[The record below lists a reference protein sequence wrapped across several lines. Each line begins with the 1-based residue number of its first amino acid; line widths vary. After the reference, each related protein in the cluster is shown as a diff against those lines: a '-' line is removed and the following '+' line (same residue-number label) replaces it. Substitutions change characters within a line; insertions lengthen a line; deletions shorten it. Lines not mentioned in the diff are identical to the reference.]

1 MAYINDKNLPYL
13 VEKLSNADNIKINNN
28 KHGSRVSTV
37 INSLVTKS
45 DNVTKAVEQE
55 IINDSYSFK
64 VGTGDVNVSA
74 DVQDGFGEIGI
85 KGVTYQNI
93 LGARINPSNG
103 VEKNNNTIT
112 FNKVAQTNCVA
123 GFPDSLAQVDKTYTL
138 IFDILENTIENPTNG
153 NVGKINIVSYNSG
166 NYFIKY
172 KETGHKKILLKQPA
186 TSTGKPYVE
195 FYNETSGKFV
205 MTTPILL
212 EGDHTNNPNLPSY
225 FEGIVGVGDKSK
237 NLFNYKLHDSIEYNG
252 SYYTVVKERWKSNVV
267 EYTVEPNTDYT
278 ISVDRYEGNLWLS
291 FDVDGVQFNNNNYS
305 KFSKVI
311 RTNETGKLL
320 LRVGANTSADVGHKF
335 INLQLEKGTV
345 ATQYEPHY
353 DGHKIEILSHGK
365 NLFNNKNN
373 FITGGSGFAQTV
385 GQMVTLSEIG
395 DSNHKYLRVK
405 LPIGKKYT
413 VTIDKRNTYPDGWS
427 NTIIESISDNI
438 IVGSTYKTIA
448 RNNNSSSQI
457 SMLTFETSMPYVFI
471 HIGRKNNDQA
481 YEEWFAKVLES
492 FETMQIEENDT
503 SSEFE
508 PYIEDKTQ
516 ILLDEPLM
524 RLPNGICDEITRDGK
539 LIKRVGKIIFNGSEN
554 WKTAINNNKSRF
566 DLSLNSV
573 KTPLAWNDKT
583 VPNMICSNLNV
594 QPFVQIYAQGK
605 SGITFYHAN
614 SDRLIVASLG
624 NSCSL
629 VEFKQWL
636 SQNPTTV
643 YYELA
648 EPIITELPA
657 PCLRIFK
664 DGHITFNT
672 LVAPEST
679 HVVQLNKSAQIERS
693 IREVQS
699 LNSRVEQ
706 LESFYNDMMLETSYK
721 LDLLNYDFK
730 YTKER
735 EDK

>member
-45 DNVTKAVEQE
+45 DNVTKALEQE
-55 IINDSYSFK
+55 VINDSYSFK

-74 DVQDGFGEIGI
+74 DVQDGFGEIEI

-278 ISVDRYEGNLWLS
+278 ISVDRCEGNLWLS

-345 ATQYEPHY
+345 ATTYEPYH
-353 DGHKIEILSHGK
+353 DGHKIEILSNGK
-365 NLFNNKNN
+365 NLYKPNLQTKSANGLTFTLLGDNQLIVNGTCTKITDFRPINGSQTPYLADFVNNILRAGTTLALSNN
-373 FITGGSGFAQTV
+373 LGLTNYFSV
-385 GQMVTLSEIG
+385 
-395 DSNHKYLRVK
+395 
-405 LPIGKKYT
+405 
-413 VTIDKRNTYPDGWS
+413 KRNNQIQYPVNKITKQNGDDIACFVRFEEGQS
-427 NTIIESISDNI
+427 YNNQQLNI
-438 IVGSTYKTIA
+438 QLEI
-448 RNNNSSSQI
+448 NSKA
-457 SMLTFETSMPYVFI
+457 T
-471 HIGRKNNDQA
+471 
-481 YEEWFAKVLES
+481 
-492 FETMQIEENDT
+492 
-503 SSEFE
+503 EFE
-508 PYIEDKTQ
+508 PYVEDKTQ

-573 KTPLAWNDKT
+573 KTPSAWNDKT

-699 LNSRVEQ
+699 LNSRVGQ
-706 LESFYNDMMLETSYK
+706 LESFYDNMMLETSYK
-721 LDLLNYDFK
+721 LNLLNYDFE

-735 EDK
+735 EDE

>member
-45 DNVTKAVEQE
+45 DNVTKALEQE
-55 IINDSYSFK
+55 VINDSYSFK

-93 LGARINPSNG
+93 LGTRINPSDG

-172 KETGHKKILLKQPA
+172 KETGHKKILLKQPVA
-186 TSTGKPYVE
+186 STGKPYVE
-195 FYNETSGKFV
+195 FYNDTSGKFV

-252 SYYTVVKERWKSNVV
+252 SYFTITKERWKSNLV
-267 EYTVEPNTDYT
+267 EYEVEPNTDYT
-278 ISVDRYEGNLWLS
+278 ISIDRYDGALWVA
-291 FDVDGVQFNNNNYS
+291 FDVDGVQFNNNNYN

-311 RTNETGKLL
+311 RTNETGKMI
-320 LRVGANTSADVGHKF
+320 LRFGANTSADVGHKF

-345 ATQYEPHY
+345 ATTYKPYYE
-353 DGHKIEILSHGK
+353 GHKIEILSNGK
-365 NLFNNKNN
+365 NLWNGKMYSGWGGASPTMDELGCRDNVITDFIRVVRNKNC
-373 FITGGSGFAQTV
+373 FINKAGFAYAW
-385 GQMVTLSEIG
+385 LY
-395 DSNHKYLRVK
+395 DLNKNL
-405 LPIGKKYT
+405 
-413 VTIDKRNTYPDGWS
+413 IDAYHGNINAFDNGVATKNADY
-427 NTIIESISDNI
+427 IILGRSL
-438 IVGSTYKTIA
+438 G
-448 RNNNSSSQI
+448 SSQI
-457 SMLTFETSMPYVFI
+457 NKEEYMDTIISYNKNDSFI
-471 HIGRKNNDQA
+471 
-481 YEEWFAKVLES
+481 ES
-492 FETMQIEENDT
+492 K
-503 SSEFE
+503 S
-508 PYIEDKTQ
+508 DKTQ

-524 RLPNGICDEITRDGK
+524 RLPNGVCDEITRDGK
-539 LIKRVGKIIFNGSEN
+539 LIRRVGKIIFNGSEN

-566 DLSLNSV
+566 DLSLNSI
-573 KTPLAWNDKT
+573 KTPSAWNDKT

-594 QPFVQIYAQGK
+594 QSFVQIYAQGK

-657 PCLRIFK
+657 PYLRIFK
-664 DGHITFNT
+664 DGHLTFNT
-672 LVAPEST
+672 LVAPESN

-693 IREVQS
+693 IREIQS
-699 LNSRVEQ
+699 LDGRVGQ
-706 LESFYNDMMLETSYK
+706 LESFYDDMMLETSYK
-721 LDLLNYDFK
+721 LNLLNYDFE

>member
-1 MAYINDKNLPYL
+1 MAYINNKNLPYL

-45 DNVTKAVEQE
+45 DNVTKALEQE
-55 IINDSYSFK
+55 VINDSYSFK

-74 DVQDGFGEIGI
+74 DVQDGFGEVGI

-93 LGARINPSNG
+93 LGTRINPSDG

-112 FNKVAQTNCVA
+112 FNKIAQTYCTA
-123 GFPDSLAQVDKTYTL
+123 GFPDSLAQVNKTYTL
-138 IFDILENTIENPTNG
+138 IFDILENTIENPANG

-195 FYNETSGKFV
+195 FYHSTSGKFV

-252 SYYTVVKERWKSNVV
+252 SYYTIVKERWRSNTV

-278 ISVDRYEGNLWLS
+278 ISVDRCEGNLWLS

-345 ATQYEPHY
+345 VTTYEPYH
-353 DGHKIEILSHGK
+353 DGHKIEILSNGK
-365 NLFNNKNN
+365 NLYKPNLQTKSANGLTFTLLGDNQLIVNGTCTKITDFRPINGSQTPYLADFVNNILRAGTTLALSNN
-373 FITGGSGFAQTV
+373 LGLTNYFSV
-385 GQMVTLSEIG
+385 
-395 DSNHKYLRVK
+395 
-405 LPIGKKYT
+405 
-413 VTIDKRNTYPDGWS
+413 KRNNQIQYPVNKITKQNGDDIACFVRFEEGQS
-427 NTIIESISDNI
+427 YNNQQLNI
-438 IVGSTYKTIA
+438 QLEI
-448 RNNNSSSQI
+448 NSKA
-457 SMLTFETSMPYVFI
+457 T
-471 HIGRKNNDQA
+471 
-481 YEEWFAKVLES
+481 
-492 FETMQIEENDT
+492 
-503 SSEFE
+503 EFE
-508 PYIEDKTQ
+508 PYVEDKTQ

-524 RLPNGICDEITRDGK
+524 RLPNGVCDEITRDGK
-539 LIKRVGKIIFNGSEN
+539 LIRRVGKIVLNGSEDYIASSSSEN
-554 WKTAINNNKSRF
+554 TMYFILKNLIAKKGGYCISNNFYFEIGSNDNEHIR
-566 DLSLNSV
+566 LNANGNIVFWIKIS
-573 KTPLAWNDKT
+573 KLASQDSAG
-583 VPNMICSNLNV
+583 V
-594 QPFVQIYAQGK
+594 
-605 SGITFYHAN
+605 
-614 SDRLIVASLG
+614 
-624 NSCSL
+624 
-629 VEFKQWL
+629 KQWL

-648 EPIITELPA
+648 EPIATELPA

-699 LNSRVEQ
+699 LNDRVGQ
-706 LESFYNDMMLETSYK
+706 LESFYDNMMLETSYK
-721 LDLLNYDFK
+721 LNLLNYDFK

>member
-1 MAYINDKNLPYL
+1 MAYINNKNLPYL

-45 DNVTKAVEQE
+45 DNITKAIEQE

-74 DVQDGFGEIGI
+74 DVQDGFGEVGI

-93 LGARINPSNG
+93 LGTRINPSDG

-112 FNKVAQTNCVA
+112 FNKVAQTRCTA
-123 GFPDSLAQVDKTYTL
+123 GFPDSLAQVNKTYTL
-138 IFDILENTIENPTNG
+138 IFDILENTIENPANG

-195 FYNETSGKFV
+195 FYHSTSGKFV

-252 SYYTVVKERWKSNVV
+252 SYYTIVKERWRSNTV

-278 ISVDRYEGNLWLS
+278 ISVDRCEGNLWLS

-345 ATQYEPHY
+345 VTTYEPYH
-353 DGHKIEILSHGK
+353 DGHKIEILSNGK
-365 NLFNNKNN
+365 NLYKPNLQTKSANGLTFTLLGDNQLIVNGTCTKITDFRPINGSQTPYLADFVNNILRAGTTLALSNN
-373 FITGGSGFAQTV
+373 LGLTNYFSV
-385 GQMVTLSEIG
+385 
-395 DSNHKYLRVK
+395 
-405 LPIGKKYT
+405 
-413 VTIDKRNTYPDGWS
+413 KRNNQIQYPVNKITKQNGDDIACFVRFEEGQS
-427 NTIIESISDNI
+427 YNNQQLNI
-438 IVGSTYKTIA
+438 QLEI
-448 RNNNSSSQI
+448 NSKA
-457 SMLTFETSMPYVFI
+457 T
-471 HIGRKNNDQA
+471 
-481 YEEWFAKVLES
+481 
-492 FETMQIEENDT
+492 
-503 SSEFE
+503 EFE
-508 PYIEDKTQ
+508 PYVEDKTQ

-524 RLPNGICDEITRDGK
+524 RLPNGVCDEITRDGK
-539 LIKRVGKIIFNGSEN
+539 LIRRVGKIVLNGSEDYIASSSSEN
-554 WKTAINNNKSRF
+554 TMYFILKNLIAKKGGYCISNNFYFEIGSNDNEHIR
-566 DLSLNSV
+566 LN
-573 KTPLAWNDKT
+573 
-583 VPNMICSNLNV
+583 
-594 QPFVQIYAQGK
+594 
-605 SGITFYHAN
+605 AN
-614 SDRLIVASLG
+614 GNIV
-624 NSCSL
+624 
-629 VEFKQWL
+629 F
-636 SQNPTTV
+636 
-643 YYELA
+643 
-648 EPIITELPA
+648 
-657 PCLRIFK
+657 
-664 DGHITFNT
+664 
-672 LVAPEST
+672 
-679 HVVQLNKSAQIERS
+679 
-693 IREVQS
+693 
-699 LNSRVEQ
+699 
-706 LESFYNDMMLETSYK
+706 
-721 LDLLNYDFK
+721 
-730 YTKER
+730 
-735 EDK
+735 

>member
-45 DNVTKAVEQE
+45 DNVTKALEQE
-55 IINDSYSFK
+55 VINDSYSFK

-93 LGARINPSNG
+93 LGTRINPSDG

-172 KETGHKKILLKQPA
+172 KETGHKKILLKQPV

-195 FYNETSGKFV
+195 FYNDTSGKFV

-252 SYYTVVKERWKSNVV
+252 SYFTITKERWKSNLV
-267 EYTVEPNTDYT
+267 EYEVEPNTDYT
-278 ISVDRYEGNLWLS
+278 ISIDRYDGALWVA
-291 FDVDGVQFNNNNYS
+291 FDVDGVQFNNNNYN

-311 RTNETGKLL
+311 RTNETGKMI
-320 LRVGANTSADVGHKF
+320 LRFGANTSADVGHKF

-345 ATQYEPHY
+345 ATTYKPYYE
-353 DGHKIEILSHGK
+353 GHKIEILSNGK
-365 NLFNNKNN
+365 NLWNGKMYSGWGGASPTMDELGCRDNVITDFIRVVRNKNC
-373 FITGGSGFAQTV
+373 FINKAGFAYAW
-385 GQMVTLSEIG
+385 LY
-395 DSNHKYLRVK
+395 DLNKNL
-405 LPIGKKYT
+405 
-413 VTIDKRNTYPDGWS
+413 IDAYHGNINAFDNGVATKNADY
-427 NTIIESISDNI
+427 IILGRSL
-438 IVGSTYKTIA
+438 G
-448 RNNNSSSQI
+448 SSQI
-457 SMLTFETSMPYVFI
+457 NKEEYMDTIISYNKNDSFI
-471 HIGRKNNDQA
+471 
-481 YEEWFAKVLES
+481 ES
-492 FETMQIEENDT
+492 K
-503 SSEFE
+503 S
-508 PYIEDKTQ
+508 DKTQ

-524 RLPNGICDEITRDGK
+524 RLPNGVCDEITRDGK
-539 LIKRVGKIIFNGSEN
+539 LIRRVGKIIFNGSEN

-566 DLSLNSV
+566 DLSLNSI
-573 KTPLAWNDKT
+573 KTPSAWNDKT

-594 QPFVQIYAQGK
+594 QSFVQIYAQGK

-657 PCLRIFK
+657 PYLRIFK
-664 DGHITFNT
+664 DGHLTFNT
-672 LVAPEST
+672 LVAPESN

-693 IREVQS
+693 IREIQS
-699 LNSRVEQ
+699 LDGRVGQ
-706 LESFYNDMMLETSYK
+706 LESFYDDMMLETSYK
-721 LDLLNYDFK
+721 LNLLNYDFE